1 MILQNLAKDCQTLA
15 KSKIFEQTLKPCES
29 MKSIFSSVIMKLIW
43 LFFINFNFFQLINA
57 ETEIRFLIKNLVLQL
72 TEHEAVHVYLLLGNF
87 LNPVLYQSRIYIK
100 IKPKFKANKLH
111 TKPTSLKNDSIK
123 VVKLY

>member
-72 TEHEAVHVYLLLGNF
+72 TEHELFMFIYCLETFWTWCFIKVEFTSKLNQNSKQINYI
-87 LNPVLYQSRIYIK
+87 LNPL
-100 IKPKFKANKLH
+100 L
-111 TKPTSLKNDSIK
+111 
-123 VVKLY
+123 